1 MQLSLKLND
10 SWANINFSVLNRQ
23 LKMWLNESAITPHLP
38 EHFYFHTFIIFVSLP
53 DFFFLFISGPA
64 SQLICFQYSII
75 GFLLDMFWIHGF
87 YVKSLNNG
95 PHISCLINQMYGRE
109 AWFLS
114 SHGQGGQFIFCFY
127 WNHFTHWGNVFW
139 VKWNLCHPL
148 LLGLPSSIIL
158 GFSFGSPET
167 PLWYLA
173 PLSQYTRLK
182 YVIINC
188 PLFYFSFIA
197 NYLFKVLDNKHLY
210 FFVPIQ

>member
-1 MQLSLKLND
+1 MSLYL
-10 SWANINFSVLNRQ
+10 I
-23 LKMWLNESAITPHLP
+23 
-38 EHFYFHTFIIFVSLP
+38 
-53 DFFFLFISGPA
+53 FFFLFISGPA

-114 SHGQGGQFIFCFY
+114 SHGQGGQFIFCFH
-127 WNHFTHWGNVFW
+127 WNQFTHWGNVFW

-173 PLSQYTRLK
+173 PDTEQSTASLSPPQSPHTNRNPIIRRSYQVPQTVTTPSYTVSVSLWDGFFRPNMALSS
-182 YVIINC
+182 YFDII
-188 PLFYFSFIA
+188 SSTET
-197 NYLFKVLDNKHLY
+197 NKTA
-210 FFVPIQ
+210 